1 MKVWGSIDRL
11 DQAGGEIISQPDAG
25 EIMDLLMQ
33 SDSFGSD
40 TSNLSVNCSKR
51 ERLLEEVERDGGMNQ
66 DVMGEGVSNSC
77 SL

>member
-1 MKVWGSIDRL
+1 
-11 DQAGGEIISQPDAG
+11 
-25 EIMDLLMQ
+25 MQ

-51 ERLLEEVERDGGMNQ
+51 ERLLEEVERYGGMNQ